1 MILSNDLIKIIPI
14 TIPEIVNKVLCVSM
28 INELVI
34 GMGIDIISDESI
46 MPDMMPRKN
55 FSYFTLIFF
64 FVKNIKDDPVIVDS
78 IAINVL
84 INVAYR
90 DEKLYMI

>member
-14 TIPEIVNKVLCVSM
+14 TIPEIINKALCVFM

-34 GMGIDIISDESI
+34 GMGIDIISDETI

-55 FSYFTLIFF
+55 FSYFTFIFF
-64 FVKNIKDDPVIVDS
+64 FVKNIKDDPIIVDS

>member
-14 TIPEIVNKVLCVSM
+14 TIPEIINKALCVFM

-34 GMGIDIISDESI
+34 GMGIDIISDETI

-64 FVKNIKDDPVIVDS
+64 FVKNIKDDPIIVDS